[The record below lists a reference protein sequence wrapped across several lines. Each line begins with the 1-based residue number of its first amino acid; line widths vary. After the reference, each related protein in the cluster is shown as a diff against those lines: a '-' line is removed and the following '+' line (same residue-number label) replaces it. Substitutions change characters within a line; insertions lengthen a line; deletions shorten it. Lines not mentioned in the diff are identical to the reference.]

1 MFLSCFVSYMLW
13 LAEDGKVLTW
23 GHGGHGQLGHG
34 DLANVKTPKVVEA
47 LEGQRAVSV
56 ACGGAWTTAV
66 TGTAVWTSL
75 SNYFCRP

>member
-1 MFLSCFVSYMLW
+1 M
-13 LAEDGKVLTW
+13 LTW

-66 TGTAVWTSL
+66 TGTVTSL
-75 SNYFCRP
+75 PGELDRAPQVTQLG

>member
-1 MFLSCFVSYMLW
+1 MLW
-13 LAEDGKVLTW
+13 FAEDGKVLTW

-34 DLANVKTPKVVEA
+34 DLVNTKTPKVVEA

-66 TGTAVWTSL
+66 TGIAASFPKSL
-75 SNYFCRP
+75 SRFKKKLLNP

>member
-1 MFLSCFVSYMLW
+1 MLQLLLW
-13 LAEDGKVLTW
+13 YSALLVLCDLIYPPGLAEDGEVLTW

-34 DLANVKTPKVVEA
+34 DLANVKAPKVVKI

-66 TGTAVWTSL
+66 TGTL
-75 SNYFCRP
+75 

>member
-1 MFLSCFVSYMLW
+1 M
-13 LAEDGKVLTW
+13 LTW

-34 DLANVKTPKVVEA
+34 DLANTKTPKVVEA

-66 TGTAVWTSL
+66 TGTAISFSESL
-75 SNYFCRP
+75 PTKTNFSNHLIRAQAKNLCT

>member
-1 MFLSCFVSYMLW
+1 M
-13 LAEDGKVLTW
+13 LTW

-66 TGTAVWTSL
+66 TGTLTL
-75 SNYFCRP
+75 NPKP